1 MKADCYEILGVS
13 KGASGEDIKRAYRK
27 LAMQYHPDRNPGD
40 AVAEQKFKDLSHA
53 YDILKDDQKR
63 AAYDRFGHAAFENAG
78 GGGARPGA
86 DFGFGANFSDI
97 FDQMFGDMTGR
108 RGDSPNQ
115 RGSDLRYNL
124 EITLEAAFKGDQVA
138 IRVPGWSACGSCH
151 GSGAANGGSP
161 ITCPICSGAGRVRA
175 QQGFFT
181 IERTCSN
188 CGGAGRVIKDPCRTC
203 AGTGRVRKEKTLEVT
218 IPPGVDDG
226 TRIRLSGEGEMG
238 LRGAPSGDLY
248 VFLSIKSHS
257 FFQRDGADLH
267 CRVPI
272 PMPTAAL
279 GGQIEVPTID
289 GSRSHV
295 TVPAGTQTGQQFR
308 LRGKGMTILQ
318 SPGRGDLYIEV
329 NVETPVKLTK
339 RQKELLQEF
348 EREGAH
354 GPGTHPESEGFFAR
368 VKEFLG
374 ELRD

>member
-1 MKADCYEILGVS
+1 
-13 KGASGEDIKRAYRK
+13 
-27 LAMQYHPDRNPGD
+27 
-40 AVAEQKFKDLSHA
+40 
-53 YDILKDDQKR
+53 
-63 AAYDRFGHAAFENAG
+63 
-78 GGGARPGA
+78 
-86 DFGFGANFSDI
+86 
-97 FDQMFGDMTGR
+97 
-108 RGDSPNQ
+108 
-115 RGSDLRYNL
+115 
-124 EITLEAAFKGDQVA
+124 
-138 IRVPGWSACGSCH
+138 
-151 GSGAANGGSP
+151 
-161 ITCPICSGAGRVRA
+161 
-175 QQGFFT
+175 
-181 IERTCSN
+181 
-188 CGGAGRVIKDPCRTC
+188 
-203 AGTGRVRKEKTLEVT
+203 
-218 IPPGVDDG
+218 
-226 TRIRLSGEGEMG
+226 MG